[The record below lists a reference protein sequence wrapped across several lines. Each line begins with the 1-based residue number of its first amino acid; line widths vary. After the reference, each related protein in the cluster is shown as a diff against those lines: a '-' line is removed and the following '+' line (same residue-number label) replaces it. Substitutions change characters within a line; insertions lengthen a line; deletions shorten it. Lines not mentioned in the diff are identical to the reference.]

1 MKLEDILDFKA
12 LFLTMVILVAYKYM
26 TKEENETVIVV
37 PNK

>member
-12 LFLTMVILVAYKYM
+12 LFLTMVFLIGYHYL
-26 TKEENETVIVV
+26 TNEDDETVVMV